1 MLRRFSI
8 GTMRKKRDSDFA
20 VTAFRVIEQVIN
32 NTETI
37 EVETVQ
43 IEGKNPHAVAL
54 GKLGGSKGGK
64 IRAARLTPEQRTE
77 IAKKAARKRW
87 GKKP

>member
-1 MLRRFSI
+1 
-8 GTMRKKRDSDFA
+8 MRKKRDSDFA

>member
-1 MLRRFSI
+1 MA
-8 GTMRKKRDSDFA
+8 RKKRDSDFA
-20 VTAFRVIEQVIN
+20 VTAFRVVDQVIK

-37 EVETVQ
+37 EIETVQ

-64 IRAARLTPEQRTE
+64 IRAERLTPEQRTG
-77 IAKKAARKRW
+77 IAQKAARKRW
-87 GKKP
+87 EKK